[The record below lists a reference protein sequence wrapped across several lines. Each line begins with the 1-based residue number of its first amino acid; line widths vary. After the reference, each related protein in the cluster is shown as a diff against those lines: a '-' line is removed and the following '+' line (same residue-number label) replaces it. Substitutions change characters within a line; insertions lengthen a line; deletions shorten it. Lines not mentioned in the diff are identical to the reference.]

1 MITFKT
7 SLSPTA
13 IENLIKEFNVYSLKF
28 ESAKTDILEALT
40 EYTYERIMFYMPI
53 PRTGQLM
60 NSFVREISGNIGKVY
75 TDLYYAKF
83 VEFGTGIRGSNSE
96 YDSKYVHGLKYS
108 SEYAGQAAQ
117 KFIYQAVLDVERDYK
132 EIVRNVLKQKGLL

>member
-40 EYTYERIMFYMPI
+40 EYAYERIMFYVPVD
-53 PRTGQLM
+53 TGQLM

-75 TDLYYAKF
+75 TDLYYAKY
-83 VEFGTGIRGSNSE
+83 VECGTGIRGSNSE

-108 SEYAGQAAQ
+108 SEYAGQPAQ

>member
-13 IENLIKEFNVYSLKF
+13 IENLIKEFKVYSLKF

-40 EYTYERIMFYMPI
+40 EYAYERIMFYVPVD
-53 PRTGQLM
+53 TGQLM

-75 TDLYYAKF
+75 TDLYYAKY

-108 SEYAGQAAQ
+108 SEYAGQPAQ